1 MQQRPPRGITL
12 GLTGRGSSIVG
23 NHANSNSRAPVELRF
38 CANRLQFLPFNVGIA
53 TICPNLKSTT
63 YKLRLVKFYRL
74 RPVTIEQQ
82 SLQASKPKK
91 LQNET
96 SLETIIK
103 LFIRDVYTGH
113 IHPVCAKSEVEPGF
127 CANNPAF
134 SRFYFCHDY
143 LTPTL

>member
-1 MQQRPPRGITL
+1 M
-12 GLTGRGSSIVG
+12 TGRVDIDLFASAIHVKPDY
-23 NHANSNSRAPVELRF
+23 RAPVELRF

-113 IHPVCAKSEVEPGF
+113 IHPVCAKSEVEPF
-127 CANNPAF
+127 VRPAF
-134 SRFYFCHDY
+134 ILSA
-143 LTPTL
+143 P